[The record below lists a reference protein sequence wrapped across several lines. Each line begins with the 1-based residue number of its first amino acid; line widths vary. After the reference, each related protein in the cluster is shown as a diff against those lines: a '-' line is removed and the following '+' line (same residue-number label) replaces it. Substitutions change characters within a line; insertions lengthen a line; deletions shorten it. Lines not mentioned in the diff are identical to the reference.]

1 MKLFRLISILLT
13 TATITNAQIIVGILA
28 AIELEALIFEGAAV
42 EEIASLAIDA
52 SVQITGALEAGAEE
66 MNFAAGVD
74 TAWAFVEEAGGAG
87 VPAAADQ
94 LPAVVAGAF
103 EVPVFT
109 ESAAV
114 GATTNVEGA
123 IYLQD
128 VAVNI
133 LGENVPMSVIG
144 DFTGTA
150 TVGEDGA
157 IVINNGAVTF
167 SDVYFGVNG
176 LGTDLYATVE
186 RAEVAFQQMPD
197 GPLG

>member
-13 TATITNAQIIVGILA
+13 TAAITNAQIIVGILA

-42 EEIASLAIDA
+42 EEIASLAVDA
-52 SVQITGALEAGAEE
+52 SVQITGAMEAGAAE

-74 TAWAFVEEAGGAG
+74 TASALVEGAQL
-87 VPAAADQ
+87 PAVVDQ

-103 EVPVFT
+103 EIPVFT

-114 GATTNVEGA
+114 GAITNVEGG
-123 IYLQD
+123 IVMQN
-128 VAVNI
+128 VAVDI
-133 LGENVPMSVIG
+133 LGENVPMTVMG

-157 IVINNGAVTF
+157 VTINNGALTF

-176 LGTDLYATVE
+176 QGTDLYATIT
-186 RAEVAFQQMPD
+186 RTNVAFQQMPD